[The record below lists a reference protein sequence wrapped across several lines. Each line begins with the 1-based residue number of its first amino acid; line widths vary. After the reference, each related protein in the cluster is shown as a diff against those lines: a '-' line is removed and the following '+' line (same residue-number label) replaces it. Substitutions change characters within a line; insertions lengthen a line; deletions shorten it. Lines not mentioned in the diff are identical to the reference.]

1 MLVNDTRIP
10 RRDPNRQDGPMS
22 SDVAVVLLFAL
33 AGFLLGGAFSTW
45 KNTRP
50 LAIGLGIC
58 AVMATI
64 GAIAWLL

>member
-1 MLVNDTRIP
+1 
-10 RRDPNRQDGPMS
+10 MS